1 MFGIAI
7 ADLQNASETEKE
19 RYQALYCGL
28 CFALKNEYGQ
38 FSRAALNYDLAFMVM
53 FLDSLYEPHEETG
66 TCHCISHPHK
76 KVPYAISEFSA
87 YCAGLSVALA
97 YHKCLDDIVDDSSR
111 MARVAQAALS
121 KAYGKVRAKLL
132 VHSEVIDET
141 MKAISA
147 IERDPD
153 ASPDAASI
161 AFGDMLGFLF
171 ECIPDH
177 YPDIWTG
184 QLRDFGYWLGRF
196 VYMMDAAIDFRKDAE
211 SGSYNPFVLMAER
224 EGSHVVRS
232 DGNGSDP
239 LSYRSPDL
247 LSPELDSASMR
258 DILAVLAGRA
268 CETFERLPLVQDANL
283 MDCVLYS
290 GIWQKF
296 NQEYESPQKPKGERQ
311 SKRPNV

>member
-7 ADLQNASETEKE
+7 ADLQNASEVEKE

-53 FLDSLYEPHEETG
+53 FLDSLYEPREETG

-97 YHKCLDDIVDDSSR
+97 YHKCLDDIADDSSR
-111 MARVAQAALS
+111 KARMAQAALS
-121 KAYGKVRAKLL
+121 KAYAKAQLKL
-132 VHSEVIDET
+132 PVHCEVIADT
-141 MKAISA
+141 MRAISA
-147 IERDPD
+147 IECDSD

-171 ECIPDH
+171 ECTPDH
-177 YPDIWTG
+177 YPDIWSG

-196 VYMMDAAIDFRKDAE
+196 VYLMDAAIDFRQDAE
-211 SGSYNPFVLMAER
+211 RGSYNPFVLMAVQKR
-224 EGSHVVRS
+224 DKGS
-232 DGNGSDP
+232 GSMSSLLPKPDP
-239 LSYRSPDL
+239 
-247 LSPELDSASMR
+247 AAMR

-268 CETFERLPLVQDANL
+268 CETFERLPFVQDANL

>member
-1 MFGIAI
+1 MFGVAV
-7 ADLQNASETEKE
+7 ASLQNASEAEKE

-53 FLDSLYEPHEETG
+53 FLDSLYEPSEETG
-66 TCHCISHPHK
+66 RSHCISHPRK
-76 KVPYAISEFSA
+76 KVPYAISEFSS

-97 YHKCLDDIVDDSSR
+97 YHKCLDDIADDASR
-111 MARVAQAALS
+111 KARVAQAALS
-121 KAYGKVRAKLL
+121 KAYAQAQAALP
-132 VHSEVIDET
+132 VHCEVIAET
-141 MKAISA
+141 MQTIAA
-147 IERDPD
+147 IEREPD

-171 ECIPDH
+171 ECVPGH
-177 YPDIWTG
+177 YPDIWAN

-196 VYMMDAAIDFRKDAE
+196 VYMMDAAIDFRQDAE
-211 SGSYNPFVLMAER
+211 SGSYNPFVLMVA
-224 EGSHVVRS
+224 RS
-232 DGNGSDP
+232 QK
-239 LSYRSPDL
+239 RAKAPDTSARFSS
-247 LSPELDSASMR
+247 LSPKPDPAAMR

-268 CETFERLPLVQDANL
+268 CETFERLPLIQDASL

-296 NQEYESPQKPKGERQ
+296 NQEYESPQKPTSERQ
-311 SKRPNV
+311 SSHANV